1 MSDDDDDDHVSCILG
16 ESCFDVAVI
25 YEKIGDLHCLE
36 GDGTYVD
43 DDLEEDDDDDDDN
56 DDDDD

>member
-1 MSDDDDDDHVSCILG
+1 MSDDDDDHVSCILG

-36 GDGTYVD
+36 GDGTYVN
-43 DDLEEDDDDDDDN
+43 DDLEEDDDNN